1 MARFFRR
8 KQSFFGITTQTGQSL
23 IEVTFAT
30 AVVSLVL
37 VAILSSVIQSVS
49 NSRVALEQTQATSLA
64 QESLEWVRNQRDV
77 VGWGVFSSA
86 IEARGNNVTYCLTTL
101 PENFATLLL
110 STPGECTD
118 EEVIT
123 DTNFSR
129 ELQLERTS
137 ATEVVVVSTVTR
149 PGSSGEITT
158 RLETVLAD
166 WE

>member
-1 MARFFRR
+1 MMHFSKKNQQFSLFVS
-8 KQSFFGITTQTGQSL
+8 QQGQSL

-37 VAILSSVIQSVS
+37 VSILSSVIQSVS

-64 QESLEWVRNQRDV
+64 QESLEWIRNQRDV

-86 IEARGNNVTYCLTTL
+86 LEARGSDVTYCLSSL
-101 PENFATLLL
+101 PENFAVLLL
-110 STPGECTD
+110 SSPGSCTD
-118 EEVIT
+118 EEVIG

-129 ELQLERTS
+129 EIRLQRTS
-137 ATEVVVVSTVTR
+137 ATEVVVESVVTR
-149 PGSSGEITT
+149 PSRSGEIAT
-158 RLETVLAD
+158 RLETVLTD